1 MRRKVFEKKFRDLQ
15 ARRGYDRNAFVLVSG
30 VGFMI
35 YANDYEINTSDT
47 RYIHLLFNQNFI
59 GEVALSTIKE
69 VD

>member
-15 ARRGYDRNAFVLVSG
+15 ARRGYGRNAFVLVSG
-30 VGFMI
+30 AGFMI
-35 YANDYEINTSDT
+35 YVNDYEINKSDT

-59 GEVALSTIKE
+59 GEVALSAIKE

>member
-1 MRRKVFEKKFRDLQ
+1 MKIKEFEKKFRDIQ
-15 ARRGYDRNAFVLVSG
+15 ARRGYDRNAFAFVSG

-35 YANDYEINTSDT
+35 YANDYKINTFDT